1 MNRIDVTDV
10 MFPNTTFTRTNHEP
24 RTTSQEA
31 SIDILT
37 VKVIHHRFDSQHERV
52 ENGTGRVLRG
62 QGDVVEF
69 GECVRGNERAIH
81 ARVWTYDPID
91 VPSHGKHAGIVFHPT
106 PRVRP
111 DFFPSSFPLLVRL
124 CPSPLSL

>member
-37 VKVIHHRFDSQHERV
+37 VKVIHHRFDPQHERV

-62 QGDVVEF
+62 QRDVVEF
-69 GECVRGNERAIH
+69 GECVRENERAIH
-81 ARVWTYDPID
+81 ARVDL
-91 VPSHGKHAGIVFHPT
+91 
-106 PRVRP
+106 RP
-111 DFFPSSFPLLVRL
+111 D
-124 CPSPLSL
+124 